1 MGCCWALGSR
11 SGKMSIEYSDRN
23 NDGKLYAAWN
33 GIHQRNRTKTT
44 RTSPSASPSSWWLKM
59 SIFQLFLHI
68 MPIVSDVRIHSH
80 FSQFPHFHFA
90 YVALLLVRQCRCRS
104 MNVRRT
110 FVSSSGSEK
119 ICESAIQLH
128 ATTQW
133 ATHTHTRKSFITS
146 TRKPQ
151 PLLFLPLL
159 CYLCTLLM
167 PKPISSCPLSH
178 DLLREMRSTQ
188 SACWMMDFMW
198 ARNRRHWIF
207 LHEWISPEIPIY
219 FFILSLPRY
228 DFISTKLRNSFKNDN
243 TAAAATTIIAAL

>member
-68 MPIVSDVRIHSH
+68 MPIVSAGAAMPVPIHVRASH
-80 FSQFPHFHFA
+80 ICFKQ
-90 YVALLLVRQCRCRS
+90 RQWKDMRISDTIACDDT
-104 MNVRRT
+104 M
-110 FVSSSGSEK
+110 G
-119 ICESAIQLH
+119 
-128 ATTQW
+128 
-133 ATHTHTRKSFITS
+133 HTHTRKSFITS